1 LFAFCEGLEQIR
13 IRTIGQ
19 QTLPENFTWTPHMLL
34 AMVKEIDKICP
45 EIGTLDLPSQNTGT
59 QDPTIS
65 SNE

>member
-1 LFAFCEGLEQIR
+1 
-13 IRTIGQ
+13 
-19 QTLPENFTWTPHMLL
+19 MLL